1 MNKAA
6 IIRFEAVAIIIIII
20 IIMIIINFAY
30 SF

>member
-20 IIMIIINFAY
+20 IMIIINFAY

>member
-6 IIRFEAVAIIIIII
+6 IIRFEAVTIIIIII
-20 IIMIIINFAY
+20 IIIIINFVY

>member
-20 IIMIIINFAY
+20 MIIINFAY